1 MKLPLNVQYTPAQP
15 RWMSFTDPAWI
26 RFDRADAQVC
36 AYTLKDR
43 TLAAAIAAY
52 QHGNWAGIQFEMPPA
67 GIVYSGADHTGDPL
81 LPNVTILPDLM
92 ARHLPGVSGP
102 AEVLGCTMGHWHLA
116 DPMGRRTQEIY
127 EYQSWGLMVLDHE
140 DGCPE
145 IWVLGAGDKVA
156 VPSGCHM
163 TLYNL
168 GGSSQPLVTL
178 DYANPA
184 NNRANKDLIGTHGP
198 ILLGYRT
205 ATETVFAL
213 NPRYWNSPHHK
224 AGVRT
229 QGVNASAPAP
239 EVRLPLGGN
248 AACGA
253 ALSLLLAPQG
263 PWAAAFTQLGFRLRR
278 ATSQA
283 VLASP
288 RGPEVSLRACLV
300 EETQPGAAA
309 TQFFRGADGAQPG

>member
-1 MKLPLNVQYTPAQP
+1 MKLPLNVHYTPAQP
-15 RWMSFTDPAWI
+15 RWMSFTEPAWI
-26 RFDRADAQVC
+26 RFDRDDARLRGY
-36 AYTLKDR
+36 AIKDR
-43 TLAAAIAAY
+43 TLAAAITAY
-52 QHGNWAGIQFEMPPA
+52 QHGNWAGIQFELPPA
-67 GIVYSGADHTGDPL
+67 GIVYSGADHAGDPL
-81 LPNVTILPDLM
+81 LPNITILPDLM
-92 ARHLPGVSGP
+92 ARHIPGVNGP

-116 DPMGRRTQEIY
+116 DPQGRRTQEIY

-140 DGCPE
+140 AGCPE
-145 IWVLGAGDKVA
+145 IWVLRAGDKVA

-163 TLYNL
+163 TMYNL
-168 GGSSQPLVTL
+168 GGSSQPLVSL

-198 ILLGYRT
+198 ILLVYRT
-205 ATETVFAL
+205 ATEMVFAL
-213 NPRYWNSPHHK
+213 NPRYWNSPHLQ

-239 EVRLPLGGN
+239 EVRLPVGGD

-253 ALSLLLAPQG
+253 PLYALLDPQG

-283 VLASP
+283 VLEATTGRQTALST
-288 RGPEVSLRACLV
+288 ALV
-300 EETQPGAAA
+300 EATQPGAAA
-309 TQFFRGADGAQPG
+309 TRFFLEA